1 VDDEQASTGAGGL
14 FGTTHWSL
22 VVAAGDSHHP
32 GARQALERLCETYW
46 YPVYVLIRCRGN
58 DAERSRDLAQG
69 FFLHLLERQTLKVA
83 RPEIGRFRAF
93 LKTVLRHY
101 LTNERVREEASKRGG
116 TGTRLRIDFAEAEA
130 QYRHESGSDD
140 PESMYEKRWARTVL
154 SRALDRLRAELY
166 ESGSPD
172 RWRRLEPFLTGNAAP
187 GRYREIAEALEM
199 TESGVKVAVHR
210 LRKRYGEA
218 LRSEVSQ
225 TVNSPQDV
233 DDEVRH
239 LLKVVGP

>member
-1 VDDEQASTGAGGL
+1 
-14 FGTTHWSL
+14 
-22 VVAAGDSHHP
+22 
-32 GARQALERLCETYW
+32 
-46 YPVYVLIRCRGN
+46 
-58 DAERSRDLAQG
+58 G
-69 FFLHLLERQTLKVA
+69 FFPASPGTADTEGREARDRKIPRLPENGSTTLLDQRT
-83 RPEIGRFRAF
+83 
-93 LKTVLRHY
+93 
-101 LTNERVREEASKRGG
+101 SSRG
-116 TGTRLRIDFAEAEA
+116 RIDFAEAEA

-210 LRKRYGEA
+210 SRNRYGEA